1 MSADDPDPGVTLQR
15 PSAVN
20 PGLTPKRPRA
30 KRPKFD
36 REPEDKARGIV
47 RQIDAMAVSF
57 IDGNMDCG
65 GLVCVEMIEQAT
77 RRLKAAALEGLHG
90 YYSNADIAEALG
102 VSRQAVSKARN
113 RR

>member
-1 MSADDPDPGVTLQR
+1 
-15 PSAVN
+15 
-20 PGLTPKRPRA
+20 LTPKRPRA

-47 RQIDAMAVSF
+47 RQIDALAVSF
-57 IDGNMDCG
+57 IDGNQDCG